1 MNKLHLEIKEYTS
14 IVAWLALLIS
24 CGGNLNLTSS
34 AANQRNEEFPLV
46 DYKGETHIYKDNF
59 RELIFPR
66 HNEKLTQYCKAH
78 RDWEHIQAVWS
89 KDKIDGQW
97 RWNYFVTKDRKS
109 FKK

>member
-24 CGGNLNLTSS
+24 CGCYSNDNNLTY
-34 AANQRNEEFPLV
+34 QRNEEFPLV
-46 DYKGETHIYKDNF
+46 DFNGETHIYKDNF